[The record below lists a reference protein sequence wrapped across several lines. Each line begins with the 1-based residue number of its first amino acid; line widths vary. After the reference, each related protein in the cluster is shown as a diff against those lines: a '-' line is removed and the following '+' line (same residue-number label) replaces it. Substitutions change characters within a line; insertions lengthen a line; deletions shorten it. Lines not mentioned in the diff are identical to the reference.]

1 MECKVITRYTNSV
14 NNFSTHMLT
23 LTFLSSVGLEN
34 LQGSLKLIYATS
46 LNIAFL
52 FVDPNRYAII
62 RCP

>member
-1 MECKVITRYTNSV
+1 MECKVIIRYTNSV

-23 LTFLSSVGLEN
+23 LTLLSSVGMEN

-46 LNIAFL
+46 FNIAFL